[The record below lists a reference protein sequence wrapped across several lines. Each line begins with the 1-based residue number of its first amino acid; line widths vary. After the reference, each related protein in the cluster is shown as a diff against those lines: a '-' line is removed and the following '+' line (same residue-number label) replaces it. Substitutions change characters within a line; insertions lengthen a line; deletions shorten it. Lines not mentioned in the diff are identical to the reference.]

1 VEGANVW
8 VRFLVCGCAALLSC
22 VGGCAFG
29 PKTLERSHGR
39 YNEAVRRVDEEQ
51 FLRNLVHMRYNEGPS
66 RLDVSAI
73 AAQYEMSAQAE
84 ARPFFIAPNPSNSNI
99 IFRTFTSILPD
110 AQVSGSNRPTI
121 SLTPADD
128 GATVRRFLTP
138 IPLDTLVFLARTSWP
153 VSTILRLWVERI
165 NGVPN
170 AVTASG
176 PPSHLVPD
184 FARFRRIAELMQ
196 IGQDSE
202 LISVHSEERAVS
214 VSGPLPQSAIT
225 ASAAVEAARNEME
238 YRPRRDGSMSWELV
252 RKQQALVMELS
263 ERGAASPEMA
273 ELIRLLNLRPGQRRY
288 DVVTRGGGERDPQ
301 REPVPPADQLQIV
314 PRSTAQVSFYL
325 ANGVEVPPEHL
336 KAGLATA
343 PVGADGVVFDLR
355 EITRGLFEVHACQGH
370 KPPATAYLAIRARGW
385 WYYID
390 DRDQA
395 SKATFALMIQLGRL
409 DLARQRPAG
418 PTLTLPVGR

>member
-1 VEGANVW
+1 MFG
-8 VRFLVCGCAALLSC
+8 LALL

-51 FLRNLVHMRYNEGPS
+51 FLRNVVHLRYNEGPS

-73 AAQYEMSAQAE
+73 AAQYELAAQAE

-99 IFRTFTSILPD
+99 IFRTFTRILPD
-110 AQVSGSNRPTI
+110 AQINGSNRPTI
-121 SLTPADD
+121 SFTPADD
-128 GATVRRFLTP
+128 GTTVRRFLTS
-138 IPLDTLVFLARTSWP
+138 IPLDTLIFLARTSWP
-153 VSTILRLWVERI
+153 VSTIMRLWVERI

-184 FARFRRIAELMQ
+184 FARFRRFAELMQ
-196 IGQDSE
+196 IAQDSE
-202 LISVHSEERAVS
+202 LGSIHSEERTVA
-214 VSGPLPQSAIT
+214 VSGPLPQAAIT
-225 ASAAVEAARNEME
+225 ASAVVEAARNEME
-238 YRPRRDGSMSWELV
+238 YRPRSDGKSWELV
-252 RKQQALVMELS
+252 RKQNVLVFELT

-288 DVVTRGGGERDPQ
+288 DVVTHSGGERDPL
-301 REPVPPADQLQIV
+301 REPVPPADQVQIV

-325 ANGVEVPPEHL
+325 ANGVEVPPEHIS
-336 KAGLATA
+336 AGLATA
-343 PVGADGVVFDLR
+343 PVGEDGTVFDMR
-355 EITRGLFEVHACQGH
+355 EITRGLFEVHACKGH
-370 KPPATAYLAIRARGW
+370 KAPPTAYVAIRARGW

-395 SKATFALMIQLGRL
+395 SKATLALMVQLSRL